1 MEHGNLLSIFLLLT
15 IALVTVF
22 LAQRL
27 RLPSLL
33 AYLSVG
39 IALGPH
45 GFKILAESEEFG
57 TLAEFG
63 VVFLMFS
70 IGLEFSISRLRAMQA
85 TVFGFGGAQV
95 AITAIGTMLASVWG
109 YGQKWEVGL
118 VVGLAVAM
126 SSTAI
131 VARMLSERFEL
142 HSRSGRQTMGTLLF
156 QDIAV
161 VPV

>member
-33 AYLSVG
+33 AYLLVG
-39 IALGPH
+39 IVLGPYD
-45 GFKILAESEEFG
+45 FKILADTEEFG
-57 TLAEFG
+57 ALAEFG

-70 IGLEFSISRLRAMQA
+70 IGLEFSINRLRTMQG

-95 AITAIGTMLASVWG
+95 SITAIATMLASVWD
-109 YGQKWEVGL
+109 YGQK
-118 VVGLAVAM
+118 
-126 SSTAI
+126 
-131 VARMLSERFEL
+131 
-142 HSRSGRQTMGTLLF
+142 
-156 QDIAV
+156 
-161 VPV
+161 